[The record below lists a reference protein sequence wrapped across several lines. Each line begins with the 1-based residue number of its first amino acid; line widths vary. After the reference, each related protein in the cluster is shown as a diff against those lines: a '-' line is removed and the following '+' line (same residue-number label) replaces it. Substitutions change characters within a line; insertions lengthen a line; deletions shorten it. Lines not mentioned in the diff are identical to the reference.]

1 MEKIINIPNHY
12 SFMDHEIYDFDRAL
26 SIYDWD
32 IKSAEVIVD
41 MTKCL
46 TANYQALSLVV
57 LYLWHLRAND
67 CHISVRFREDK
78 KGASQMWR
86 WMGAMGWSQ
95 VLNNEQ
101 QNFRGTPTKPLVAIR
116 SKTDFETA
124 LAKVKTYTEGFNIE
138 YEKTLRYVIS
148 ELLYN
153 TLEHG
158 KRFRKIGHLERRIPS
173 IMEFTW
179 YKLRNELQFIIADLG
194 IGIKEHLEQY
204 YDPFGSHEE
213 AIRKALRPQASG
225 TFGQN
230 DPYTNKDNAGV
241 GLYISSNI
249 VKRMNADM
257 HIVSGNGLVHIS
269 PVDISGRTLDK
280 AWPGTFVLIKVRL
293 DQISDLNL
301 DSLMGEFREA
311 AHKEASTIE
320 TEKASNRLLIVVEHF
335 FGRYA
340 EDKEAAIGYRDRHIL
355 PALARGD
362 SLLIDFKNVQ
372 ASPHSF
378 LSALLATPVKRLG
391 MEAYKKI
398 KVVNAAQDIRETIDF
413 IMDEN
418 TST

>member
-1 MEKIINIPNHY
+1 
-12 SFMDHEIYDFDRAL
+12 
-26 SIYDWD
+26 
-32 IKSAEVIVD
+32 
-41 MTKCL
+41 
-46 TANYQALSLVV
+46 
-57 LYLWHLRAND
+57 
-67 CHISVRFREDK
+67 
-78 KGASQMWR
+78 MWR

-101 QNFRGTPTKPLVAIR
+101 QNFRGTPMKPLLAIR
-116 SKTDFETA
+116 NKTDFETA
-124 LAKVKTYTEGFNIE
+124 LAKVEAYTAGFNVE

-158 KRFRKIGHLERRIPS
+158 KRFGKIAHQERRIPS

-213 AIRKALRPQASG
+213 AIRKALRPQISG
-225 TFGQN
+225 TFGKK
-230 DPYTNKDNAGV
+230 DPYTNKYNAGV

-249 VKRMNADM
+249 VKRLNADM
-257 HIVSGNGLVHIS
+257 HIASGNGLVHVS
-269 PVDISGRTLDK
+269 PIDISGRTLDK
-280 AWPGTFVLIKVRL
+280 FWPGTFVLIKVRL
-293 DQISDLNL
+293 DQISDLSL
-301 DSLMGEFREA
+301 DRLMGEFREA
-311 AHKEASTIE
+311 AYNEVSKIE
-320 TEKASNRLLIVVEHF
+320 TEDASSRHLIIIEHF

-340 EDKEAAIGYRDRHIL
+340 EDKEAAIGYRDRHML
-355 PALARGD
+355 PALANGH
-362 SLLIDFKNVQ
+362 SLVIDFKNVQ

-391 MEAYKKI
+391 MDAYKKI
-398 KVVNAAQDIRETIDF
+398 KIVNAAQDIRETIDF

-418 TST
+418 TNS